1 MNTKALLVV
10 DVQEEYIERY
20 EDGLL
25 KRINQRIEKAAEN
38 NELIIYIKNIKTL
51 RNKEKTS
58 PLAEEL
64 YIASTYVFNKKK
76 SSAFSNNELVKF
88 IKENEVANIEII
100 GVDGNFCVSS
110 TAKEG
115 KKIFQNITVN
125 CDGIGTLNGQRFE
138 KTKETLNEL
147 GVEIR

>member
-1 MNTKALLVV
+1 MFRQNIL
-10 DVQEEYIERY
+10 
-20 EDGLL
+20 
-25 KRINQRIEKAAEN
+25 
-38 NELIIYIKNIKTL
+38 KNIKTL

-76 SSAFSNNELVKF
+76 SS
-88 IKENEVANIEII
+88 
-100 GVDGNFCVSS
+100 

-125 CDGIGTLNGQRFE
+125 CDCIGTLNGQRFE